1 MKGFIDDANYSVG
14 LLDEGTNLGNV
25 IDNYVYEHTL
35 TGKNAFFVG
44 DLGKIVKKHSQ
55 WQNVVAQI
63 KPFYTVKCN
72 SAPAVLEI
80 LAALGTG
87 FACSSKNEMA
97 LVQELG
103 VPPENIIYISPC
115 KQVSQIKYAAKVGV
129 NILTCD
135 NEIELKKIARNHP
148 NAKVLLHIATEDN
161 IGGEEGN
168 MKFGTTLKNC
178 RHLLECA
185 KELDVQ
191 IIGVKFHVSSACKES
206 QVYVHALSDAR
217 CVFDMAGEIGFT
229 MNMLDIGGGF
239 TGTEFQ
245 LEEVNHVISPLLDIY
260 FPEGSGVKII
270 SEPGS
275 YYVSS
280 AFTLAVNIIA
290 KKVVENDKFPSGV
303 EMEFCH
309 VVQADLEL
317 LTSSDPPTSA
327 SQSARITEKTGS
339 DEPAFMYYMNDG
351 VYGSFASKLSED
363 LNTIPEV
370 HKKYKEDEPLFT
382 SSLWGPSCDEL
393 DQIVES
399 CLLPELNVG
408 DWLIFD
414 NMGADSFHEPS
425 AFNDFQRPAIYY
437 MMSFSDWY
445 EMQDAGI
452 TSDSMMKNFFFVP
465 SCIQLS
471 QEDSFSAE
479 A

>member
-1 MKGFIDDANYSVG
+1 
-14 LLDEGTNLGNV
+14 
-25 IDNYVYEHTL
+25 
-35 TGKNAFFVG
+35 
-44 DLGKIVKKHSQ
+44 
-55 WQNVVAQI
+55 
-63 KPFYTVKCN
+63 
-72 SAPAVLEI
+72 
-80 LAALGTG
+80 
-87 FACSSKNEMA
+87 
-97 LVQELG
+97 
-103 VPPENIIYISPC
+103 
-115 KQVSQIKYAAKVGV
+115 
-129 NILTCD
+129 
-135 NEIELKKIARNHP
+135 
-148 NAKVLLHIATEDN
+148 
-161 IGGEEGN
+161 
-168 MKFGTTLKNC
+168 
-178 RHLLECA
+178 
-185 KELDVQ
+185 
-191 IIGVKFHVSSACKES
+191 
-206 QVYVHALSDAR
+206 
-217 CVFDMAGEIGFT
+217 FT

-275 YYVSS
+275 YCV
-280 AFTLAVNIIA
+280 
-290 KKVVENDKFPSGV
+290 
-303 EMEFCH
+303 
-309 VVQADLEL
+309 
-317 LTSSDPPTSA
+317 
-327 SQSARITEKTGS
+327 

-382 SSLWGPSCDEL
+382 SSLWGPFCDEL

-452 TSDSMMKNFFFVP
+452 TSDAMMKNFFFVP
-465 SCIQLS
+465 SCIQLT
-471 QEDSFSAE
+471 QEE
-479 A
+479 AFPLKLKQALTLL